1 MSDTTITNL
10 PSTASE
16 SDLVATSYIAMDV
29 GSAETKKLPG
39 NCIAPKKYGT
49 NEIANLPDTITTFRA
64 GDNIVVDG
72 PSGTAKMS
80 KDDLLKEAAENSLSN
95 IHSLS
100 DTATEAELT
109 ADNYFVLDDNGNPQK
124 LGSSILAKNSTISM
138 PIFSGIRSTYGTPA
152 QDTNITLYA
161 GKTYVL
167 YLKSASQSD
176 GDAPFVFYQNGT
188 GFCKV
193 SSQELYD
200 GITAVFTPSATAN
213 LFIRT
218 YNSSTLACEL
228 VIKQV
233 VHAEEIL
240 NKQLT
245 LVKEVFNFTTGT
257 AAVGTGVTLTAGKL
271 YKLSIKT
278 ATLADYSGISPILYQ
293 NGIGAIT
300 EASAQELADGVYV
313 FFTPTASAELMV
325 RTWNS
330 SYIAFSA
337 KVEEVTRLDDVK
349 QDSDGKIPSSTIE
362 KSVADETF
370 TAAGTTFYSTNI
382 RLCKGKTYRIFC
394 KTSTLIN
401 ADYALNYLYSR
412 DLAEEGGVSNIAS
425 AVAGALFNGT
435 AIEYTPSDNIV
446 LQYRTWEASVEMRVV
461 VTELVG
467 NATLHDTKLI
477 RKQLD
482 KVATAPTETTPIQT
496 TIVAPA
502 NYVTKIKVRSTTL
515 VTSVQTIRVLY
526 SRSSPNDNA
535 KIIAKCTPQQLL
547 DGYEIS
553 VCPSADWSIFV
564 RPEQGSK
571 TVYIE
576 AETDCEKESVSGGSN
591 SIVAVYGDS
600 ITAISNGND
609 KYVGW
614 AKHFA
619 EECNLKSFYGRGI
632 GGSKYSY
639 SWGGGAVTFVSTDDG
654 TYNSRND
661 SYNKDN
667 YTGAVPAGCVAIRSA
682 LCSWD
687 RITNMFPASIKDG
700 IDYVILFG
708 GANDADSE
716 IVDEAEFVVGS
727 SDDPEWYASDEYA
740 TYGGDFNI
748 SCMRGALASCI
759 MKFQAWM
766 PNAKIIVATPISGQ
780 GTTGQISTDIFIKMY
795 DKSVQIKEIASR
807 CSCPCIDVYGT
818 DGISPFNRTRYITD
832 SIHPYNDYGRR
843 AVGVALAQGFMRIKG
858 TYNF

>member
-1 MSDTTITNL
+1 MAYQDFAGKRRPSSSAYPEKSSGYVTVDDPITGTGKFQIDNL
-10 PSTASE
+10 IGSVAPIFDPTVDYTAGQSVMYQGKHYTFKVNHPAGAWDANHAKDSNTQNYIELCPNATYEDLAPDNYLNICKSTGN
-16 SDLVATSYIAMDV
+16 V
-29 GSAETKKLPG
+29 KL
-39 NCIAPKKYGT
+39 A
-49 NEIANLPDTITTFRA
+49 
-64 GDNIVVDG
+64 
-72 PSGTAKMS
+72 
-80 KDDLLKEAAENSLSN
+80 SN
-95 IHSLS
+95 IFGKNE
-100 DTATEAELT
+100 T
-109 ADNYFVLDDNGNPQK
+109 
-124 LGSSILAKNSTISM
+124 LAI
-138 PIFSGIRSTYGTPA
+138 PVFSGRRLTYGTAA
-152 QDTNITLYA
+152 QDTNIPLYA

-167 YLKSASQSD
+167 YLKSASKSD
-176 GDAPFVFYQNGT
+176 GETPFVFYQNGT
-188 GFCKV
+188 GFYKATA
-193 SSQELYD
+193 QEVYD
-200 GITAVFTPSATAN
+200 GITAVFTPSVTAN

-245 LVKEVFNFTTGT
+245 LIKEIFNFTTGT
-257 AAVGTGVTLTAGKL
+257 AAVGTGVVLTAGKL
-271 YKLSIKT
+271 YKLSVKT
-278 ATLADYSGISPILYQ
+278 ATLAGYSGVSPILYQ
-293 NGIGAIT
+293 NGSAIT
-300 EASAQELADGVYV
+300 EASAQELADGIYV
-313 FFTPTASAELMV
+313 FFTPAASAELMV

-349 QDSDGKIPSSTIE
+349 QNSDEKIPSSTIE
-362 KSVADETF
+362 KIVADETF
-370 TAAGTTFYSTNI
+370 VSAGTTFYSTNI

-394 KTSTLIN
+394 KTSSLITAN
-401 ADYALNYLYSR
+401 YALIYLYSR

-482 KVATAPTETTPIQT
+482 RIATAPTETTPVKT

-502 NYVTKIKVRSTTL
+502 NYVTKIKVKSSTL
-515 VTSVQTIRVLY
+515 VTSVQTIRILY
-526 SRSSPNDNA
+526 CKENPNANA

-547 DGYEIS
+547 DGYKIS
-553 VCPSADWSIFV
+553 VCPSVDWEIYV
-564 RPEQGSK
+564 RIEQGNK
-571 TVYIE
+571 TVYLE

-591 SIVAVYGDS
+591 SVVAVYGDS

-609 KYVGW
+609 KYLGW

-632 GGSKYSY
+632 GGSRYSY

-667 YTGAVPAGCVAIRSA
+667 YTGAVPEGCVAIRSA

-687 RITNMFPASIKDG
+687 RITHMFPASIKDN

-708 GANDADSE
+708 GANDTDSE

-727 SDDPEWYASDEYA
+727 TADPEWATSDKYA
-740 TYGGDFNI
+740 TYDGDFNI
-748 SCMRGALASCI
+748 TCMRGALASCI

-780 GTTGQISTDIFIKMY
+780 GSTGQISTDIFIKMY
-795 DKSVQIKEIASR
+795 DKSVQIKEIAAR

-818 DGISPFNRTRYITD
+818 DGISPFNRTKYITD
-832 SIHPYNDYGRR
+832 SIHPYNDDGRR
-843 AVGVALAQGFMRIKG
+843 AVGVALAQGFMRVLG

>member
-1 MSDTTITNL
+1 MALGHLWQWVLGKIKSLPTTITAFR
-10 PSTASE
+10 TG
-16 SDLVATSYIAMDV
+16 DV
-29 GSAETKKLPG
+29 IP
-39 NCIAPKKYGT
+39 
-49 NEIANLPDTITTFRA
+49 
-64 GDNIVVDG
+64 VDG
-72 PSGTAKMS
+72 PSGTAKMG
-80 KDDLLKEAAENSLSN
+80 KDTLLAETAQNALGSIHLLSN
-95 IHSLS
+95 
-100 DTATEAELT
+100 TATEADLV
-109 ADNYFVLDDNGNPQK
+109 ADNYFVLDDNGSSKK
-124 LGSSILAKNSTISM
+124 LGSNILAKNSTISM
-138 PIFSGIRSTYGTPA
+138 PIFSGKRSTYGTHA
-152 QDTNITLYA
+152 QDTNIPLYA

-245 LVKEVFNFTTGT
+245 FVKDVFNFTKGT
-257 AAVGTGVTLTAGKL
+257 AAVGTGVVLTAGKL
-271 YKLSIKT
+271 YKLSMKT
-278 ATLADYSGISPILYQ
+278 ATLADYSGVLPILYQ
-293 NGIGAIT
+293 NGSAIT
-300 EASAQELADGVYV
+300 EASAQELADGIYV
-313 FFTPTASAELMV
+313 FFTPAASAELKV

-349 QDSDGKIPSSTIE
+349 QNSDEKIPSSTIE
-362 KSVADETF
+362 KNIADETF
-370 TAAGTTFYSTNI
+370 VSAGSTFYSTNI

-394 KTSTLIN
+394 KTSSLITAN
-401 ADYALNYLYSR
+401 YALIYLYSR

-425 AVAGALFNGT
+425 AVAEALFNGT

-482 KVATAPTETTPIQT
+482 KVATAPTETTAIQT

-526 SRSSPNDNA
+526 SRSSPNDNV

-553 VCPSADWSIFV
+553 VCPSADWSILV

-591 SIVAVYGDS
+591 SVVAVYGDS

-632 GGSKYSY
+632 GGSRYSY

-654 TYNSRND
+654 TYNSRNN

-667 YTGAVPAGCVAIRSA
+667 YTGDVPEGCVAIRSA

-687 RITNMFPASIKDG
+687 RITHMFPASIKDSV
-700 IDYVILFG
+700 DYVILFG
-708 GANDADSE
+708 GANDTDSE
-716 IVDEAEFVVGS
+716 IVEEAEFVEGS
-727 SDDPEWYASDEYA
+727 SDDPEWYSSDEYA

-858 TYNF
+858 TYNY